1 MAVSIRRERRTPQ
14 PPNEPERD
22 ADAMSGIR
30 TFDGKGTWLVAAA
43 LLTLAAACGGEREKG
58 DARTTPPAETAAPAH
73 AAASEGSA
81 GAPAPLAASEIVIT
95 PEDVAIA
102 KRTLETAKA
111 ERLDTLPIGQIV
123 TRIGRTFVGA
133 PYVPGTLD
141 PDGPEKLIVNLREF
155 DCVTFVEN
163 SLALA
168 RTARAGSVD
177 VNDYIEELRRI
188 RYRDGVSVRYP
199 ERLHYFSEWIAAN
212 SEKGIVRDMTAA
224 LGGLRDT
231 TRIDFMSTHPSAYRQ
246 LSDASF
252 LSAVKATEEMLSG
265 RGHAWIPQDA
275 IAEAAPS
282 IKDGDVI
289 AATST
294 VKGLD
299 IAHTGIAI
307 HIDGALHLMHAP
319 LVGKS
324 VELSTLPLA
333 ERIRGISGQDGVM
346 VARPL

>member
-199 ERLHYFSEWIAAN
+199 ERLHYFSECSWQQTKAN
-212 SEKGIVRDMTAA
+212 
-224 LGGLRDT
+224 
-231 TRIDFMSTHPSAYRQ
+231 
-246 LSDASF
+246 
-252 LSAVKATEEMLSG
+252 
-265 RGHAWIPQDA
+265 
-275 IAEAAPS
+275 
-282 IKDGDVI
+282 
-289 AATST
+289 
-294 VKGLD
+294 
-299 IAHTGIAI
+299 
-307 HIDGALHLMHAP
+307 
-319 LVGKS
+319 
-324 VELSTLPLA
+324 
-333 ERIRGISGQDGVM
+333 
-346 VARPL
+346 